1 MASLLDRKGHE
12 WLACIIAEEVDETG
26 QLRLAGDMMRDDPD
40 RALALLAAL
49 EDGFIGAKKEP

>member
-1 MASLLDRKGHE
+1 MARLLDPTGRE
-12 WLACIIAEEVDETG
+12 RLARIIADEADESG

-49 EDGFIGAKKEP
+49 DDGFGEATG